1 MLTSSNQYLRP
12 DYLSPLP
19 TTVSLIDDDKLVF
32 SYPAVCVRYNLFYI
46 SGAGKLMTVGK
57 INFVNLMF
65 SINLKVD
72 SN

>member
-32 SYPAVCVRYNLFYI
+32 SYPCAHVSCNLFYI
-46 SGAGKLMTVGK
+46 TTARELDTGYTV
-57 INFVNLMF
+57 I
-65 SINLKVD
+65 KVI
-72 SN
+72 